1 MARLTK
7 KDEFAERLGIE
18 MDHIKAGLMELRTK
32 GRKLKLEARLEFEK
46 NRASLEAKEKEL
58 KGKMGEWVKAGGAA
72 GAEVKQGV
80 ERAAKELKKAV
91 KDAAARLK

>member
-1 MARLTK
+1 MAKLNR

-18 MDHIKAGLMELRTK
+18 MDHIKAGLMELKAK

-46 NRASLEAKEKEL
+46 NRASLEAKEKEI
-58 KGKMGEWVKAGGAA
+58 KGKVGEWAKAGEAA
-72 GAEVKQGV
+72 GADFKKGV
-80 ERAAKELKKAV
+80 ERAAKELLKAV